1 MLPQKLFKI
10 LKGPDMKNFIEFPQI
25 MIDILGWTV
34 FHAIWQ
40 GAIIGL
46 VFYFL
51 LTAQCF
57 KSSKAR
63 FNAAWSTLFIQLLSS
78 VTTFFF
84 IRSTFQNNLD
94 SSVDQAV
101 SFQNH
106 INLSSTESISQQT
119 SLLEKL
125 LNLPNQYI
133 DWISW
138 IWLIGVCLMSLRLLG
153 GFSYLF
159 WLNKVSNSP
168 LPIEMNL
175 FLEQKRM
182 EAGIK
187 RIMGKLSSHIQSPI
201 VFGHFKPILLFPVAL
216 VSKLTPEQVEAV
228 IIHELAHVKRNDYI
242 LNIFQIVIEVIFYF
256 HPVTWWLTNIIKR
269 EREHI
274 CDDEAAGKELNQ
286 KLSYAKALLII
297 QENDAISSIGSLAF
311 AKKPSE
317 MYLRIKRILEP
328 SKNVNFMEKTTL
340 GILVLG
346 LAVGM
351 FWQQKPVFANKSEF
365 KTLLTVKTDSLPK
378 GTIQLNLNKNGE
390 TWDINLKDGKI
401 ISLKKDGNSIPESDF
416 LKYESEVKKIIS
428 EMPPPPPPGVP
439 APPPPP
445 GIPPPPPPMIWN
457 EGQPSKNTN
466 EDYMIIIKKDGTSQK
481 FIQHKEVTVKSE
493 GQNMQSEEKIIW
505 KDEKGNNV
513 NLDDIDPATIQSI
526 DVRKSP
532 KGQKSETTTV
542 TVITSE
548 TNTTRNLSPEEIK
561 TIDVRKSGSGE
572 EVIIVKGMPLNKL
585 KEGKALF
592 VADSINFSVDK
603 FSFQPGNVRSAI
615 TRQLMNDQVIADENN
630 FQMELTASY
639 LKIDRKKYVGP
650 FHAKYLKI
658 YESSTGLK
666 MDSKSKISISG
677 KD

>member
-1 MLPQKLFKI
+1 V
-10 LKGPDMKNFIEFPQI
+10 KNFIEFPQNL
-25 MIDILGWTV
+25 IDVLGWTV

-63 FNAAWSTLFIQLLSS
+63 FNAAWATLFMQLLSS
-78 VTTFFF
+78 VTTFFY
-84 IRSTFQNNLD
+84 IQSTFQNNLD
-94 SSVDQAV
+94 SSVNQAV
-101 SFQNH
+101 SIQNN
-106 INLSSTESISQQT
+106 IYLSGTESISQQT

-138 IWLIGVCLMSLRLLG
+138 IWLIGVSLMSLRLLG

-159 WLNKVSNSP
+159 WLNKVSHSP

-175 FLEQKRM
+175 FLEQKRK
-182 EAGIK
+182 EAGLK
-187 RIMGKLSSHIQSPI
+187 RIIGKLSSHIQSPM

-216 VSKLTPEQVEAV
+216 LSKLTPEQVEAV

-242 LNIFQIVIEVIFYF
+242 LNIFQIFIEIIFYF
-256 HPVTWWLTNIIKR
+256 HPVTWWLTSIIKR

-297 QENDAISSIGSLAF
+297 QENDAISSISSLAF

-351 FWQQKPVFANKSEF
+351 FWQQKPVYANKSEF
-365 KTLLTVKTDSLPK
+365 KTILTVKTDSLPK
-378 GTIQLNLNKNGE
+378 GTIQLNLNKNGK

-401 ISLKKDGNSIPESDF
+401 VSLKKDGNTIPESDF
-416 LKYESEVKKIIS
+416 PKYESEVKKIMS

-457 EGQPSKNTN
+457 EGQPSKNTT
-466 EDYMIIIKKDGTSQK
+466 EDYMIIVKKDGTSQK
-481 FIQHKEVTVKSE
+481 FIQHKEVIVKSE
-493 GQNMQSEEKIIW
+493 GQTIQTEEKMIW

-513 NLDDIDPATIQSI
+513 NPDDIDPATIQSI
-526 DVRKSP
+526 DVRKAP

-542 TVITSE
+542 TVITTEKNIS
-548 TNTTRNLSPEEIK
+548 NNLNKEDIK
-561 TIDVRKSGSGE
+561 TIDVRKSANGE
-572 EVIIVKGMPLNKL
+572 EVIIVNGMPGNSGLRPLNGL
-585 KEGKALF
+585 IEGKALF
-592 VADSINFSVDK
+592 VADSINFSLGN
-603 FSFQPGNVRSAI
+603 FTFQPGNVRSAI
-615 TRQLMNDQVIADENN
+615 TSQLINDQVIADENN

-639 LKIDRKKYVGP
+639 LKIDGKKYVGP

-658 YESSTGLK
+658 YESNTGLK

-677 KD
+677 KE

>member
-1 MLPQKLFKI
+1 
-10 LKGPDMKNFIEFPQI
+10 MKNFIEFPQNL
-25 MIDILGWTV
+25 IDVVGWTV

-46 VFYFL
+46 VFYIL
-51 LTAQCF
+51 LTTQSF
-57 KSSKAR
+57 KSAKAR
-63 FNAAWSTLFIQLLSS
+63 FNAAWITLFIQLLTSIC
-78 VTTFFF
+78 TFCY
-84 IRSTFQNNLD
+84 IWNTFANRLD
-94 SSVDQAV
+94 PVINQESGI
-101 SFQNH
+101 QNH
-106 INLSSTESISQQT
+106 FYLSGNETIPIQT
-119 SLLEKL
+119 SFLEKI

-138 IWLIGVCLMSLRLLG
+138 IWLIGVSLMSLRLLG

-159 WLNKVSNSP
+159 WLNKVSHSP

-175 FLEQKRM
+175 FLEQKRK
-182 EAGIK
+182 EAGLK
-187 RIMGKLSSHIQSPI
+187 RIIGKLSSHIQSPM

-216 VSKLTPEQVEAV
+216 LSKLTPEQVEAV

-242 LNIFQIVIEVIFYF
+242 LNIFQIFIEIIFYF
-256 HPVTWWLTNIIKR
+256 HPVTWWLTSIIKR

-297 QENDAISSIGSLAF
+297 QENDAISSISSLAF

-351 FWQQKPVFANKSEF
+351 FWQQKPVYANKSEF
-365 KTLLTVKTDSLPK
+365 KTILTVKTDSLPK

-401 ISLKKDGNSIPESDF
+401 VSLKKDGKTIPENDF
-416 LKYESEVKKIIS
+416 PKYESEVKKIMS

-445 GIPPPPPPMIWN
+445 GIPPPPPPMIWD
-457 EGQPSKNTN
+457 EGQPSKNTT
-466 EDYMIIIKKDGTSQK
+466 EDYMIIVKKDGTSQK
-481 FIQHKEVTVKSE
+481 FIQHKEVIVKSE
-493 GQNMQSEEKIIW
+493 GQTIQTEEKMIW

-513 NLDDIDPATIQSI
+513 NPDDIDPATIQTI
-526 DVRKSP
+526 DVRKAP

-542 TVITSE
+542 TVITTEKNIS
-548 TNTTRNLSPEEIK
+548 NNLNKEDIK
-561 TIDVRKSGSGE
+561 TIDVRKSANGE
-572 EVIIVKGMPLNKL
+572 EVIIVNGMPGNSGLRPLNGL
-585 KEGKALF
+585 IEGKALF
-592 VADSINFSVDK
+592 VADSINFSLGNYT
-603 FSFQPGNVRSAI
+603 FQPGNVRSAI
-615 TRQLMNDQVIADENN
+615 TSQLINDQVIADENN

-639 LKIDRKKYVGP
+639 LKIDGKKYVGP

-658 YESSTGLK
+658 YESNTGLK

-677 KD
+677 KE

>member
-1 MLPQKLFKI
+1 
-10 LKGPDMKNFIEFPQI
+10 MKNFIEFPQNL
-25 MIDILGWTV
+25 IDVLGWTV

-63 FNAAWSTLFIQLLSS
+63 FNAAWATLFMQLLSS
-78 VTTFFF
+78 VTTFFY
-84 IRSTFQNNLD
+84 IQSTFQNNLD
-94 SSVDQAV
+94 SSVNQAV
-101 SFQNH
+101 SIQNN
-106 INLSSTESISQQT
+106 IYLSGTESISQQT

-138 IWLIGVCLMSLRLLG
+138 IWLIGVSLMSLRLLG

-159 WLNKVSNSP
+159 WLNKVSHSP

-175 FLEQKRM
+175 FLEQKRK
-182 EAGIK
+182 EAGLK
-187 RIMGKLSSHIQSPI
+187 RIIGKLSSHIQSPM

-216 VSKLTPEQVEAV
+216 LSKLTPEQVEAV

-242 LNIFQIVIEVIFYF
+242 LNIFQIFIEIIFYF
-256 HPVTWWLTNIIKR
+256 HPVTWWLTSIIKR

-297 QENDAISSIGSLAF
+297 QENDAISSISSLAF

-351 FWQQKPVFANKSEF
+351 FWQQKPVYANKSEF
-365 KTLLTVKTDSLPK
+365 KTILTVKTDSLPK

-401 ISLKKDGNSIPESDF
+401 VSLKKDGKTIPENDF
-416 LKYESEVKKIIS
+416 PKYESEVKKIMS

-457 EGQPSKNTN
+457 EGQPSKNTT
-466 EDYMIIIKKDGTSQK
+466 EDYMIIVKKDGTSQK
-481 FIQHKEVTVKSE
+481 FIQHKEVIVKSE
-493 GQNMQSEEKIIW
+493 GQTIQTEEKMIW

-513 NLDDIDPATIQSI
+513 NPDDIDPATIQTI
-526 DVRKSP
+526 DVRKAP

-542 TVITSE
+542 TVITTEKNIS
-548 TNTTRNLSPEEIK
+548 NNLNKEDIK
-561 TIDVRKSGSGE
+561 TIDVRKSANGE
-572 EVIIVKGMPLNKL
+572 EVIIVNGMPGNSGLRPLNGL
-585 KEGKALF
+585 IEGKALF
-592 VADSINFSVDK
+592 VADSINFSLGNYT
-603 FSFQPGNVRSAI
+603 FQPGNVRSAI
-615 TRQLMNDQVIADENN
+615 TSQLINDQVIADENN

-639 LKIDRKKYVGP
+639 LKIDGKKYVGP

-658 YESSTGLK
+658 YESNTGLK

-677 KD
+677 KE

>member
-1 MLPQKLFKI
+1 V
-10 LKGPDMKNFIEFPQI
+10 KNFIEFPQNL
-25 MIDILGWTV
+25 IDVLGWTV

-63 FNAAWSTLFIQLLSS
+63 FNAAWATLFMQLLSS
-78 VTTFFF
+78 VTTFFY
-84 IRSTFQNNLD
+84 IQSTFQNNLD
-94 SSVDQAV
+94 SSVNQAV
-101 SFQNH
+101 SIQNN
-106 INLSSTESISQQT
+106 IYLSGTESISQQT

-138 IWLIGVCLMSLRLLG
+138 IWLIGVSLMSLRLLG

-159 WLNKVSNSP
+159 WLNKVSHSP

-175 FLEQKRM
+175 FLEQKRK
-182 EAGIK
+182 EAGLK
-187 RIMGKLSSHIQSPI
+187 RIIGKLSSHIQSPM

-216 VSKLTPEQVEAV
+216 LSKLTPEQVEAV

-242 LNIFQIVIEVIFYF
+242 LNIFQIFIELIFYF
-256 HPVTWWLTNIIKR
+256 HPVTWWLTSIIKR

-297 QENDAISSIGSLAF
+297 QENDAISSISSLAF

-351 FWQQKPVFANKSEF
+351 FWQQKPVYANKSEF
-365 KTLLTVKTDSLPK
+365 KTILTVKTDSLPK

-401 ISLKKDGNSIPESDF
+401 VSLKKDGKTIPENDF
-416 LKYESEVKKIIS
+416 PKYESEVKKIMS

-457 EGQPSKNTN
+457 EGQPSKNTT
-466 EDYMIIIKKDGTSQK
+466 EDYMIIVKKDGTSQK
-481 FIQHKEVTVKSE
+481 FIQHKEVIVKSE
-493 GQNMQSEEKIIW
+493 GQTIQTEEKMIW

-513 NLDDIDPATIQSI
+513 NPDDIDPATIQSI
-526 DVRKSP
+526 DVRKAP

-542 TVITSE
+542 TVITTEKNIS
-548 TNTTRNLSPEEIK
+548 NNLNKEDIK
-561 TIDVRKSGSGE
+561 TIDVRKSANGE
-572 EVIIVKGMPLNKL
+572 EVIIVNGMPGNSGLRPLNGL
-585 KEGKALF
+585 IEGKALF
-592 VADSINFSVDK
+592 VADSINFSLGN
-603 FSFQPGNVRSAI
+603 FTFQPGNVRSAI
-615 TRQLMNDQVIADENN
+615 TSQLINDQVIADENN

-639 LKIDRKKYVGP
+639 LKIDGKKYVGP

-658 YESSTGLK
+658 YESNTGLK

-677 KD
+677 KE

>member
-1 MLPQKLFKI
+1 V
-10 LKGPDMKNFIEFPQI
+10 KNFIEFPQNL
-25 MIDILGWTV
+25 IDVLGWTV

-63 FNAAWSTLFIQLLSS
+63 FNAAWATLFMQLLSS
-78 VTTFFF
+78 VTTFFY
-84 IRSTFQNNLD
+84 IQSTFQNNLD
-94 SSVDQAV
+94 SSVNQAV
-101 SFQNH
+101 SIQNN
-106 INLSSTESISQQT
+106 IYLSGTESISQQT

-138 IWLIGVCLMSLRLLG
+138 IWLIGVSLMSLRLLG

-159 WLNKVSNSP
+159 WLNKVSHSP

-175 FLEQKRM
+175 FLEQKRK
-182 EAGIK
+182 EAGLK
-187 RIMGKLSSHIQSPI
+187 RIIGKLSSHIQSPM

-216 VSKLTPEQVEAV
+216 LSKLTPEQVEAV

-242 LNIFQIVIEVIFYF
+242 LNIFQIFIEIIFYF
-256 HPVTWWLTNIIKR
+256 HPVTWWLTSIIKR

-297 QENDAISSIGSLAF
+297 QENDAISSISSLAF

-351 FWQQKPVFANKSEF
+351 FWQQKPVYANKSEF
-365 KTLLTVKTDSLPK
+365 KTILTVKTDSLPK

-401 ISLKKDGNSIPESDF
+401 VSLKKDGKTIPENDF
-416 LKYESEVKKIIS
+416 PKYESEVKKIMS

-457 EGQPSKNTN
+457 EGQPSKNTT
-466 EDYMIIIKKDGTSQK
+466 EDYMIIVKKDGTSQK
-481 FIQHKEVTVKSE
+481 FIQHKEVIVKSE
-493 GQNMQSEEKIIW
+493 GQTIQTEEKMIW

-513 NLDDIDPATIQSI
+513 NPDDIDPATIQTI
-526 DVRKSP
+526 DVRKAP

-542 TVITSE
+542 TVITTEKNIS
-548 TNTTRNLSPEEIK
+548 NNLNKEDIK
-561 TIDVRKSGSGE
+561 TIDVRKSANGE
-572 EVIIVKGMPLNKL
+572 EVIIVNGMPGNSGLRPLNGL
-585 KEGKALF
+585 IEGKALF
-592 VADSINFSVDK
+592 VADSINFSLGN
-603 FSFQPGNVRSAI
+603 FTFQPGNVRSAI
-615 TRQLMNDQVIADENN
+615 TSQLINDQVIADENN

-639 LKIDRKKYVGP
+639 LKIDGKKYVGP

-658 YESSTGLK
+658 YESNTGLK

-677 KD
+677 KE

>member
-1 MLPQKLFKI
+1 V
-10 LKGPDMKNFIEFPQI
+10 KNFIEFPQNL
-25 MIDILGWTV
+25 IDVLGWTV

-63 FNAAWSTLFIQLLSS
+63 FNAAWATLFMQLLSS
-78 VTTFFF
+78 VTTFFY
-84 IRSTFQNNLD
+84 IQSTFQNNLD
-94 SSVDQAV
+94 SSVNQAV
-101 SFQNH
+101 SIQNN
-106 INLSSTESISQQT
+106 IYLSGTESISQQT

-138 IWLIGVCLMSLRLLG
+138 IWLIGVSLMSLRLLG

-159 WLNKVSNSP
+159 WLNKVSHSP

-175 FLEQKRM
+175 FLEQKRK
-182 EAGIK
+182 EAGLK
-187 RIMGKLSSHIQSPI
+187 RIIGKLSSHIQSPM

-216 VSKLTPEQVEAV
+216 LSKLTPEQVEAV

-242 LNIFQIVIEVIFYF
+242 LNIFQIFIELIFYF
-256 HPVTWWLTNIIKR
+256 HPVTWWLTSIIKR

-297 QENDAISSIGSLAF
+297 QENDAISSISSLAF

-351 FWQQKPVFANKSEF
+351 FWQQKPVYANKSEF
-365 KTLLTVKTDSLPK
+365 KTILTVKTDSLPK

-401 ISLKKDGNSIPESDF
+401 VSLKKDGKTIPENDF
-416 LKYESEVKKIIS
+416 PKYESEVKKIMS

-457 EGQPSKNTN
+457 EGQPSKNTT
-466 EDYMIIIKKDGTSQK
+466 EDYMIIVKKDGTSQK
-481 FIQHKEVTVKSE
+481 FIQHKEVIVKSE
-493 GQNMQSEEKIIW
+493 GQTIQTEEKMIW

-513 NLDDIDPATIQSI
+513 NPDDIDPATIQTI
-526 DVRKSP
+526 DVRKAP

-542 TVITSE
+542 TVITTEKNIS
-548 TNTTRNLSPEEIK
+548 NNLNKEDIK
-561 TIDVRKSGSGE
+561 TIDVRKSANGE
-572 EVIIVKGMPLNKL
+572 EVIIVNGMPGNSGLRPLNGL
-585 KEGKALF
+585 IEGKALF
-592 VADSINFSVDK
+592 VADSINFSLGNYT
-603 FSFQPGNVRSAI
+603 FQPGNVRSAI
-615 TRQLMNDQVIADENN
+615 TSQLINDQVIADVNN

-639 LKIDRKKYVGP
+639 LKIDGKKYVGP

-658 YESSTGLK
+658 YESNTGLK

-677 KD
+677 KE

>member
-1 MLPQKLFKI
+1 V
-10 LKGPDMKNFIEFPQI
+10 KNFIEFPQNL
-25 MIDILGWTV
+25 IDVLGWTV

-63 FNAAWSTLFIQLLSS
+63 FNAAWATLFMQLLSS
-78 VTTFFF
+78 VTTFFY
-84 IRSTFQNNLD
+84 IQSTFQNNLD
-94 SSVDQAV
+94 SSVNQAV
-101 SFQNH
+101 SIQNN
-106 INLSSTESISQQT
+106 IYLSGTESISQQT

-138 IWLIGVCLMSLRLLG
+138 IWLIGVSLMSLRLLG

-159 WLNKVSNSP
+159 WLNKVSHSP

-175 FLEQKRM
+175 FLEQKRK
-182 EAGIK
+182 EAGLK
-187 RIMGKLSSHIQSPI
+187 RIIGKLSSHIQSPM

-216 VSKLTPEQVEAV
+216 LSKLTPEQVEAV

-242 LNIFQIVIEVIFYF
+242 LNIFQIFIEIIFYF
-256 HPVTWWLTNIIKR
+256 HPVTWWLTSIIKR

-297 QENDAISSIGSLAF
+297 QENDAISSISSLAF

-351 FWQQKPVFANKSEF
+351 FWQQKPVYANKSEF
-365 KTLLTVKTDSLPK
+365 KTILTVKTDSLPK

-401 ISLKKDGNSIPESDF
+401 VSLKKDGKTIPENDF
-416 LKYESEVKKIIS
+416 PKYESEVKKIMS

-457 EGQPSKNTN
+457 EGQPSKNTT
-466 EDYMIIIKKDGTSQK
+466 EDYMIIVKKDGTSQK
-481 FIQHKEVTVKSE
+481 FIQHKEVIVKSE
-493 GQNMQSEEKIIW
+493 GQTIQTEEKMIW

-513 NLDDIDPATIQSI
+513 NPDDIDPATIQSI
-526 DVRKSP
+526 DVRKAP

-542 TVITSE
+542 TVITTEKNIS
-548 TNTTRNLSPEEIK
+548 NNLNKEDIK
-561 TIDVRKSGSGE
+561 TIDVRKSANGE
-572 EVIIVKGMPLNKL
+572 EVIIVNGMPGNSGLRPLNGL
-585 KEGKALF
+585 IEGKALF
-592 VADSINFSVDK
+592 VADSINFSLGN
-603 FSFQPGNVRSAI
+603 FTFQPGNVRSAI
-615 TRQLMNDQVIADENN
+615 TSQLINDQVIADENN

-639 LKIDRKKYVGP
+639 LKIDGKKYVGP

-658 YESSTGLK
+658 YESNTGLK

-677 KD
+677 KE

>member
-1 MLPQKLFKI
+1 
-10 LKGPDMKNFIEFPQI
+10 MKNFIEFPQNL
-25 MIDILGWTV
+25 IDVLGWTV

-63 FNAAWSTLFIQLLSS
+63 FNAAWATLFMQLLSS
-78 VTTFFF
+78 VTTFFY
-84 IRSTFQNNLD
+84 IQSTFQNNLD
-94 SSVDQAV
+94 SSVNQAV
-101 SFQNH
+101 SIQNN
-106 INLSSTESISQQT
+106 IYLSGTESISQQT

-138 IWLIGVCLMSLRLLG
+138 VWLIGVSLMSLRLLG

-175 FLEQKRM
+175 FLEQKRK
-182 EAGIK
+182 EAGLK

-216 VSKLTPEQVEAV
+216 LSKLTPEQVEAV

-242 LNIFQIVIEVIFYF
+242 LNIFQIFIEVIFYF
-256 HPVTWWLTNIIKR
+256 HPVTWWLTSIIKR

-297 QENDAISSIGSLAF
+297 QENNTISGIGSLAF

-346 LAVGM
+346 LALGM
-351 FWQQKPVFANKSEF
+351 FWQQKPIFANNSTF
-365 KTLLTVKTDSLPK
+365 KTIRTEVTDTLPK
-378 GTIQLNLNKNGE
+378 GTVQLNINKNGK

-401 ISLKKDGNSIPESDF
+401 VSLKKDGNTIPESDF
-416 LKYESEVKKIIS
+416 PKYESEVKKIMS
-428 EMPPPPPPGVP
+428 EMPPPPPPGLPAPPPPPGVP

-445 GIPPPPPPMIWN
+445 TIIRGERTEQTSGNNP
-457 EGQPSKNTN
+457 
-466 EDYMIIIKKDGTSQK
+466 EDVIIIVTKDGSVHK

-493 GQNMQSEEKIIW
+493 GQNIQTNEKIIW

-513 NLDDIDPATIQSI
+513 NLDDIDPATIKTINVIGPPSR
-526 DVRKSP
+526 VNA
-532 KGQKSETTTV
+532 ETVV
-542 TVITSE
+542 TVISSE
-548 TNTTRNLSPEEIK
+548 KNGTNNINKEDIK
-561 TIDVRKSGSGE
+561 TIDIRKSVNAE
-572 EVIIVKGMPLNKL
+572 EVIIVNGRPFAGLKPLNGVRN
-585 KEGKALF
+585 ESKALF
-592 VADSINFSVDK
+592 FADSINFSLGNIT
-603 FSFQPGNVRSAI
+603 FQPGNVRSAI
-615 TRQLMNDQVIADENN
+615 TNQLMSDQIITDAKN
-630 FQMELTASY
+630 FQMELTSSY
-639 LKIDRKKYVGP
+639 LKIDGKKFVGP

-658 YESSTGLK
+658 YESNTGLK

-677 KD
+677 KE

>member
-1 MLPQKLFKI
+1 V
-10 LKGPDMKNFIEFPQI
+10 KNFIEFPQNL
-25 MIDILGWTV
+25 IDVLGWTV

-63 FNAAWSTLFIQLLSS
+63 FNAAWATLFMQLLSS
-78 VTTFFF
+78 VTTFFY
-84 IRSTFQNNLD
+84 IQSTFQNNLD
-94 SSVDQAV
+94 SSVNQAV
-101 SFQNH
+101 SIQNN
-106 INLSSTESISQQT
+106 IYLSGTESISQQT

-138 IWLIGVCLMSLRLLG
+138 IWLIGVSLMSLRLLG
-153 GFSYLF
+153 GFFYLF
-159 WLNKVSNSP
+159 WLNKVSHSP

-175 FLEQKRM
+175 FLEQKRK
-182 EAGIK
+182 EAGLK
-187 RIMGKLSSHIQSPI
+187 RIIGKLSSHIQSPM

-216 VSKLTPEQVEAV
+216 LSKLTPEQVEAV

-242 LNIFQIVIEVIFYF
+242 LNIFQIFIEIIFYF
-256 HPVTWWLTNIIKR
+256 HPVTWWLTSIIKR

-297 QENDAISSIGSLAF
+297 QENDAISSISSLAF

-351 FWQQKPVFANKSEF
+351 FWQQKPVYANKSEF
-365 KTLLTVKTDSLPK
+365 KTILTVKTDSLPK

-401 ISLKKDGNSIPESDF
+401 VSLKKDGKTIPENDF
-416 LKYESEVKKIIS
+416 PKYESEVKKIMS

-457 EGQPSKNTN
+457 EGQPSKNTT
-466 EDYMIIIKKDGTSQK
+466 EDYMIIVKKDGTSQK
-481 FIQHKEVTVKSE
+481 FIQHKEVIVKSE
-493 GQNMQSEEKIIW
+493 GQTIQTEEKMIW

-513 NLDDIDPATIQSI
+513 NPDDIDPATIQSI
-526 DVRKSP
+526 DVRKAP

-542 TVITSE
+542 TVITTEKNIS
-548 TNTTRNLSPEEIK
+548 NNLNKEDIK
-561 TIDVRKSGSGE
+561 TIDVRKSANGE
-572 EVIIVKGMPLNKL
+572 EVIIVNGMPGNSGLRPLNGL
-585 KEGKALF
+585 IEGKALF
-592 VADSINFSVDK
+592 VADSINFSLGN
-603 FSFQPGNVRSAI
+603 FTFQPGNVRSAI
-615 TRQLMNDQVIADENN
+615 TSQLINDQVIADENN

-639 LKIDRKKYVGP
+639 LKIDGKKYVGP

-658 YESSTGLK
+658 YESNTGLK

>member
-1 MLPQKLFKI
+1 
-10 LKGPDMKNFIEFPQI
+10 MKNFIEFPQNL
-25 MIDILGWTV
+25 IDVLGWTV

-63 FNAAWSTLFIQLLSS
+63 FNAAWATLFMQLLSS
-78 VTTFFF
+78 VTTFFY
-84 IRSTFQNNLD
+84 IQSTFQNNLD
-94 SSVDQAV
+94 SSVNQAV
-101 SFQNH
+101 SIQNN
-106 INLSSTESISQQT
+106 IYLSGTESISQQT

-138 IWLIGVCLMSLRLLG
+138 IWLIGVSLMSLRLLG

-159 WLNKVSNSP
+159 WLNKVSHSP

-175 FLEQKRM
+175 FLEQKRK
-182 EAGIK
+182 EAGLK
-187 RIMGKLSSHIQSPI
+187 RIIGKLSSHIQSPM

-216 VSKLTPEQVEAV
+216 LSKLTPEQVEAV

-242 LNIFQIVIEVIFYF
+242 LNIFQIFIEIIFYF
-256 HPVTWWLTNIIKR
+256 HPVTWWLTSIIKR

-297 QENDAISSIGSLAF
+297 LENDAISSISSLAF

-351 FWQQKPVFANKSEF
+351 FWQQKPVYANKSEF
-365 KTLLTVKTDSLPK
+365 KTILTVKTDSLPK

-401 ISLKKDGNSIPESDF
+401 VSLKKDGKTIPENDF
-416 LKYESEVKKIIS
+416 PKYESEVKKIMS

-457 EGQPSKNTN
+457 EGQPSKNTT
-466 EDYMIIIKKDGTSQK
+466 EDYMIIVKKDGTSQK
-481 FIQHKEVTVKSE
+481 FIQHKEVIVKSE
-493 GQNMQSEEKIIW
+493 GQTIQTEEKMIW

-513 NLDDIDPATIQSI
+513 NPDDIDPATIQSI
-526 DVRKSP
+526 DVRKAP

-542 TVITSE
+542 TVITTEKNIS
-548 TNTTRNLSPEEIK
+548 NNLNKEDIK
-561 TIDVRKSGSGE
+561 TIDVRKSANGE
-572 EVIIVKGMPLNKL
+572 EVIIVNGMPGNSGLRPLNGL
-585 KEGKALF
+585 IEGKALF
-592 VADSINFSVDK
+592 VADSINFSLGNYT
-603 FSFQPGNVRSAI
+603 FQPGNVRSAI
-615 TRQLMNDQVIADENN
+615 TSQLINDQVIADENN

-639 LKIDRKKYVGP
+639 LKIDGKKYVGP

-658 YESSTGLK
+658 YESNTGLK

-677 KD
+677 KE

>member
-1 MLPQKLFKI
+1 
-10 LKGPDMKNFIEFPQI
+10 MKNFIEFPQNL
-25 MIDILGWTV
+25 IDVLGWTV

-63 FNAAWSTLFIQLLSS
+63 FNAAWATLFMQLLSS
-78 VTTFFF
+78 VTTFFY
-84 IRSTFQNNLD
+84 IQSTFQNNLD
-94 SSVDQAV
+94 SSVNQAV
-101 SFQNH
+101 SIQNN
-106 INLSSTESISQQT
+106 IYLSGTESISQQI

-138 IWLIGVCLMSLRLLG
+138 IWLIGVSLMSLRLLG

-159 WLNKVSNSP
+159 WLNKVSHSP

-175 FLEQKRM
+175 FLEQKRK
-182 EAGIK
+182 EAGLK
-187 RIMGKLSSHIQSPI
+187 RIIGKLSSHIQSPM

-216 VSKLTPEQVEAV
+216 LSKLTPEQVEAV

-242 LNIFQIVIEVIFYF
+242 LNIFQIFIEIIFYF
-256 HPVTWWLTNIIKR
+256 HPVTWWLTSIIKR

-297 QENDAISSIGSLAF
+297 QENDAISSISSLAF

-351 FWQQKPVFANKSEF
+351 FWQQKPVYANKSEF
-365 KTLLTVKTDSLPK
+365 KTILTVKTDSLPK

-401 ISLKKDGNSIPESDF
+401 VSLKKDGKTIPENDF
-416 LKYESEVKKIIS
+416 PKYESEVKKIMS

-457 EGQPSKNTN
+457 EGQPSKNTT
-466 EDYMIIIKKDGTSQK
+466 EDYMIIVKKDGTSQK
-481 FIQHKEVTVKSE
+481 FIQHKEVIVKSE
-493 GQNMQSEEKIIW
+493 GQTIQTEEKMIW

-513 NLDDIDPATIQSI
+513 NPDDIDPATIQSI
-526 DVRKSP
+526 DVRKAP

-542 TVITSE
+542 TVITTEKNIS
-548 TNTTRNLSPEEIK
+548 NNLNKEDIK
-561 TIDVRKSGSGE
+561 TIDVRKSANGE
-572 EVIIVKGMPLNKL
+572 EVIIVNGMPGNSGLRPLNGL
-585 KEGKALF
+585 IEGKALF
-592 VADSINFSVDK
+592 VADSINFSLGN
-603 FSFQPGNVRSAI
+603 FTFQPGNVRSAI
-615 TRQLMNDQVIADENN
+615 TSQLINDQVIADENN

-639 LKIDRKKYVGP
+639 LKIDGKKYVGP

-658 YESSTGLK
+658 YESNTGLK

-677 KD
+677 KE

>member
-1 MLPQKLFKI
+1 
-10 LKGPDMKNFIEFPQI
+10 MKNFIEFPQNL
-25 MIDILGWTV
+25 IDVLGWTV

-63 FNAAWSTLFIQLLSS
+63 FNAAWATLFMQLLSS
-78 VTTFFF
+78 VTTFFY
-84 IRSTFQNNLD
+84 IQSTFQNNLD
-94 SSVDQAV
+94 SSVNQAV
-101 SFQNH
+101 SIQNN
-106 INLSSTESISQQT
+106 IYLSGTESISQQT

-138 IWLIGVCLMSLRLLG
+138 IWLIGVSLMSLRLLG

-159 WLNKVSNSP
+159 WLNKVSHSP

-175 FLEQKRM
+175 FLEQKRK
-182 EAGIK
+182 EAGLK
-187 RIMGKLSSHIQSPI
+187 RIIGKLSSHIQSPM

-216 VSKLTPEQVEAV
+216 LSKLTPEQVEAV

-242 LNIFQIVIEVIFYF
+242 LNIFQIFIELIFYF
-256 HPVTWWLTNIIKR
+256 HPVTWWLTSIIKR

-351 FWQQKPVFANKSEF
+351 FWQQKPVYANKSEF
-365 KTLLTVKTDSLPK
+365 KTILTVKTDSLPK

-401 ISLKKDGNSIPESDF
+401 VSLKKDGKTIPENDF
-416 LKYESEVKKIIS
+416 PKYESEVKKIMS

-457 EGQPSKNTN
+457 EGQPSKNTT
-466 EDYMIIIKKDGTSQK
+466 EDYMIIVKKDGTSQK
-481 FIQHKEVTVKSE
+481 FIQHKEVIVKSE
-493 GQNMQSEEKIIW
+493 GQTIQTEEKMIW

-513 NLDDIDPATIQSI
+513 NPDDIDPATIQSI
-526 DVRKSP
+526 DVRKAP

-542 TVITSE
+542 TVITTEKNIS
-548 TNTTRNLSPEEIK
+548 NNLNKEDIK
-561 TIDVRKSGSGE
+561 TIDVRKSANGE
-572 EVIIVKGMPLNKL
+572 EVIIVNGMPGNSGLRPLNGL
-585 KEGKALF
+585 IEGKALF
-592 VADSINFSVDK
+592 VADSINFSLGN
-603 FSFQPGNVRSAI
+603 FTFQPGNVRSAI
-615 TRQLMNDQVIADENN
+615 TSQLINDQVIADENN

-639 LKIDRKKYVGP
+639 LKIDGKKYVGP

-658 YESSTGLK
+658 YESNTGLK

-677 KD
+677 KE

>member
-1 MLPQKLFKI
+1 
-10 LKGPDMKNFIEFPQI
+10 MKNFIEFPQNL
-25 MIDILGWTV
+25 IDVLGWTV
-34 FHAIWQ
+34 FHSIWQ

-46 VFYFL
+46 VFYLL
-51 LTAQCF
+51 LTTQNF
-57 KSSKAR
+57 ESSRTR
-63 FNAAWSTLFIQLLSS
+63 FNAAWTTLFLQLLTSIG
-78 VTTFFF
+78 TFYY
-84 IRSTFQNNLD
+84 IWNTYANRLESLIYQE
-94 SSVDQAV
+94 SGS
-101 SFQNH
+101 QNH
-106 INLSSTESISQQT
+106 FYLSGNNINSIQT
-119 SLLEKL
+119 SLLENL

-133 DWISW
+133 DWVSW
-138 IWLIGVCLMSLRLLG
+138 VWLFGVSLMTLKMMG

-159 WLNKVSNSP
+159 WLNKVSTDP
-168 LPIEMNL
+168 LPMEIKL
-175 FLEQKRM
+175 FLELKRK
-182 EAGIK
+182 EAGVK
-187 RIMGKLSSHIQSPI
+187 RIIGKLSTQIQSPI
-201 VFGHFKPILLFPVAL
+201 VFGHFKPILLFPFAL
-216 VSKLTPEQVEAV
+216 LSKLTPEQIEAV
-228 IIHELAHVKRNDYI
+228 ILHELAHIKRNDYI
-242 LNIFQIVIEVIFYF
+242 LNIFQIFIEVVFYF
-256 HPVTWWLTNIIKR
+256 HPVTWWLTSIVKR

-274 CDDEAAGKELNQ
+274 CDEEAAGKELKQ

-297 QENDAISSIGSLAF
+297 QENDSISSIGSLAF

-346 LAVGM
+346 LAVGV
-351 FWQQKPVFANKSEF
+351 FWQQKPVFANKSDF
-365 KTLLTVKTDSLPK
+365 KNVLNVKMDSLPK
-378 GTIQLNLNKNGE
+378 GTIQINLNKNGA

-401 ISLKKDGNSIPESDF
+401 VSLKKDGNTIPEGDF
-416 LKYESEVKKIIS
+416 PKYEAEVKKIMN

-466 EDYMIIIKKDGTSQK
+466 EDYMIITKKDGTSQK
-481 FIQHKEVTVKSE
+481 FIQHKEVIVKSE
-493 GQNMQSEEKIIW
+493 GQTIQTEEKIIW

-513 NLDDIDPATIQSI
+513 NPDDIDPSTIQTI

-548 TNTTRNLSPEEIK
+548 KNTTRNLGPEEIK

-603 FSFQPGNVRSAI
+603 YSFQPGNVRSAI
-615 TRQLMNDQVIADENN
+615 TSQLMSDQIIADENN

-639 LKIDRKKYVGP
+639 LKIDGKKYVGP

-677 KD
+677 KE

>member
-1 MLPQKLFKI
+1 
-10 LKGPDMKNFIEFPQI
+10 MKNFIEFPQNL
-25 MIDILGWTV
+25 IDVLGWTV

-63 FNAAWSTLFIQLLSS
+63 FNAAWATLFMQLLSS
-78 VTTFFF
+78 VTTFFY
-84 IRSTFQNNLD
+84 IQSTFQNNLD
-94 SSVDQAV
+94 SSVNQAV
-101 SFQNH
+101 SIQNN
-106 INLSSTESISQQT
+106 IYLSGTESISQQT

-138 IWLIGVCLMSLRLLG
+138 VWLIGVSLMSLRLLG

-175 FLEQKRM
+175 FLEQKRK
-182 EAGIK
+182 EAGLK

-216 VSKLTPEQVEAV
+216 LSKLTPEQVEAV

-242 LNIFQIVIEVIFYF
+242 LNIFQIFIEVIFYF
-256 HPVTWWLTNIIKR
+256 HPVTWWLTSIIKR

-346 LAVGM
+346 LALGM
-351 FWQQKPVFANKSEF
+351 FWQQKPIFANNSTF
-365 KTLLTVKTDSLPK
+365 KTIRTEVTDTLPK
-378 GTIQLNLNKNGE
+378 GTIQLNINKNGK

-401 ISLKKDGNSIPESDF
+401 VSLKKDGNTIPESDF
-416 LKYESEVKKIIS
+416 PKYESEVKKIMS
-428 EMPPPPPPGVP
+428 EMPPPPPPGLPAPPPPPGVP

-445 GIPPPPPPMIWN
+445 TIIRGERTEQTSGNNP
-457 EGQPSKNTN
+457 
-466 EDYMIIIKKDGTSQK
+466 EDAIIIVTKDGSVHK

-493 GQNMQSEEKIIW
+493 GQNIQTNEKIIW

-513 NLDDIDPATIQSI
+513 NLDDIDPATIKTINVIGPPSR
-526 DVRKSP
+526 VNA
-532 KGQKSETTTV
+532 ETVV
-542 TVITSE
+542 TVISSE
-548 TNTTRNLSPEEIK
+548 KNGTNNINKEDIK
-561 TIDVRKSGSGE
+561 TIDIRKSVNAE
-572 EVIIVKGMPLNKL
+572 EVIIVNGRPFAGLKPLNGVRN
-585 KEGKALF
+585 ESKALF
-592 VADSINFSVDK
+592 FADSINFSLGNIT
-603 FSFQPGNVRSAI
+603 FQPGNVRSAI
-615 TRQLMNDQVIADENN
+615 TNQFMSDQIITDAKN
-630 FQMELTASY
+630 FQMELTSSY
-639 LKIDRKKYVGP
+639 LKIDGKKFVGP

-658 YESSTGLK
+658 YESNTGLK

-677 KD
+677 KE

>member
-1 MLPQKLFKI
+1 
-10 LKGPDMKNFIEFPQI
+10 MKNFIEFPQNL
-25 MIDILGWTV
+25 IDVLGWTV

-63 FNAAWSTLFIQLLSS
+63 FNAAWATLFMQLLSS
-78 VTTFFF
+78 VTTFFY
-84 IRSTFQNNLD
+84 IQSTFQNNLD
-94 SSVDQAV
+94 SSVNQAV
-101 SFQNH
+101 SIQNN
-106 INLSSTESISQQT
+106 IYLSGTESISQQT

-138 IWLIGVCLMSLRLLG
+138 VWLIGVSLMSLRLLG

-175 FLEQKRM
+175 FLEQKRK
-182 EAGIK
+182 EAGLK

-216 VSKLTPEQVEAV
+216 LSKLTPEQVEAV

-242 LNIFQIVIEVIFYF
+242 LNIFQIFIEVIFYF
-256 HPVTWWLTNIIKR
+256 HPVTWWLTSIIKR

-346 LAVGM
+346 LALGM
-351 FWQQKPVFANKSEF
+351 FWQQKPIFANNSTF
-365 KTLLTVKTDSLPK
+365 KTIRTEVTDTLPK
-378 GTIQLNLNKNGE
+378 GTIQLNINKNGK

-401 ISLKKDGNSIPESDF
+401 VSLKKDGNTIPESDF
-416 LKYESEVKKIIS
+416 PKYESEVKKIMS
-428 EMPPPPPPGVP
+428 EMPPPPPPGLPAPPPPPGVP

-445 GIPPPPPPMIWN
+445 TIIRGERTEQTSGNNP
-457 EGQPSKNTN
+457 
-466 EDYMIIIKKDGTSQK
+466 EDVIIIVTKDGSVHK

-493 GQNMQSEEKIIW
+493 GQNIQTNEKIIW

-513 NLDDIDPATIQSI
+513 NLDDIDPATIKTINVIGPPSR
-526 DVRKSP
+526 VNA
-532 KGQKSETTTV
+532 ETVV
-542 TVITSE
+542 TVISSE
-548 TNTTRNLSPEEIK
+548 KNGTNNINKEDIK
-561 TIDVRKSGSGE
+561 TIDIRKPVNAE
-572 EVIIVKGMPLNKL
+572 EVIIVNGRPFAGLKPLNGVRN
-585 KEGKALF
+585 ESKALF
-592 VADSINFSVDK
+592 FADSINFSLGNIT
-603 FSFQPGNVRSAI
+603 FQPGNVRSAI
-615 TRQLMNDQVIADENN
+615 TNQLMSDQIITDAKN
-630 FQMELTASY
+630 FQMELTSSY
-639 LKIDRKKYVGP
+639 LKIDGKKFVGP

-658 YESSTGLK
+658 YESNTGLK

-677 KD
+677 KE

>member
-1 MLPQKLFKI
+1 V
-10 LKGPDMKNFIEFPQI
+10 KNFIEFSQNL
-25 MIDILGWTV
+25 IDVLGWTV

-46 VFYFL
+46 VFYIL
-51 LTAQCF
+51 LTTQSF
-57 KSSKAR
+57 KSAKSR
-63 FNAAWSTLFIQLLSS
+63 FNAAWTTLFIQLLTSIC
-78 VTTFFF
+78 TFCYIWNEFANRLEPA
-84 IRSTFQNNLD
+84 INQESGI
-94 SSVDQAV
+94 
-101 SFQNH
+101 QNH
-106 INLSSTESISQQT
+106 FYLSDNETAAVKT

-125 LNLPNQYI
+125 LNLPSQYI
-133 DWISW
+133 DWVSW
-138 IWLIGVCLMSLRLLG
+138 IWLIGVSFMTLRMMG
-153 GFSYLF
+153 GFSYLI
-159 WLNKVSNSP
+159 WLNKVSTDP
-168 LPIEMNL
+168 LPPEMNL
-175 FLEQKRM
+175 FLELKRK
-182 EAGIK
+182 EAGVKKI
-187 RIMGKLSSHIQSPI
+187 IGKLSTQIQSPI
-201 VFGHFKPILLFPVAL
+201 VFGHFKPILLFPFAL
-216 VSKLTPEQVEAV
+216 LSKLTPEQIEAV
-228 IIHELAHVKRNDYI
+228 ILHELAHIKRNDYI
-242 LNIFQIVIEVIFYF
+242 LNIFQIFIEVVFYF
-256 HPVTWWLTNIIKR
+256 HPVTWWLTSIIKR

-351 FWQQKPVFANKSEF
+351 FWQQKPVYANKSEF
-365 KTLLTVKTDSLPK
+365 KTILTVKTDSLPK

-401 ISLKKDGNSIPESDF
+401 VSLKKDGKTIPENDF
-416 LKYESEVKKIIS
+416 PKYESEVKKIMS

-457 EGQPSKNTN
+457 EGQPSKNTT
-466 EDYMIIIKKDGTSQK
+466 EDYMIIVKKDGTSQK
-481 FIQHKEVTVKSE
+481 FIQHKEVIVKSE
-493 GQNMQSEEKIIW
+493 GQTIQTEEKMIW

-513 NLDDIDPATIQSI
+513 NPDDIDPATIQTI
-526 DVRKSP
+526 DVRKAP

-542 TVITSE
+542 TVITTEKNIS
-548 TNTTRNLSPEEIK
+548 NNLNKEDIK
-561 TIDVRKSGSGE
+561 TIDVRKSANGE
-572 EVIIVKGMPLNKL
+572 EVIIVNGMPGNSGLRPLNGL
-585 KEGKALF
+585 IEGKALF
-592 VADSINFSVDK
+592 VADSINFSLGNYT
-603 FSFQPGNVRSAI
+603 FQPGNVRSAI
-615 TRQLMNDQVIADENN
+615 TSQLINDQVIADVNN

-639 LKIDRKKYVGP
+639 LKIDGKKYVGP

-658 YESSTGLK
+658 YESNTGLK

-677 KD
+677 KE

>member
-1 MLPQKLFKI
+1 
-10 LKGPDMKNFIEFPQI
+10 MKNFIEFPQNL
-25 MIDILGWTV
+25 IDVLGWTV
-34 FHAIWQ
+34 FHSIWQ

-46 VFYFL
+46 VFYLL
-51 LTAQCF
+51 LTTQNF
-57 KSSKAR
+57 KSSRTR
-63 FNAAWSTLFIQLLSS
+63 FNAAWTTLFLQLLTSIC
-78 VTTFFF
+78 TFYY
-84 IRSTFQNNLD
+84 IWNTYANRLESLIYQE
-94 SSVDQAV
+94 SGS
-101 SFQNH
+101 QNH
-106 INLSSTESISQQT
+106 FYLSGNNINSIQT
-119 SLLEKL
+119 SLLENL

-133 DWISW
+133 DWVSW
-138 IWLIGVCLMSLRLLG
+138 VWLFGVSLMTLKMMG

-159 WLNKVSNSP
+159 WLNKVSTDP
-168 LPIEMNL
+168 LPMEIKL
-175 FLEQKRM
+175 FLELKRK
-182 EAGIK
+182 EAGVK
-187 RIMGKLSSHIQSPI
+187 RIIGKLSTQIQSPI
-201 VFGHFKPILLFPVAL
+201 VFGHFKPILLFPFAL
-216 VSKLTPEQVEAV
+216 LSKLTPEQIEAV
-228 IIHELAHVKRNDYI
+228 ILHELAHIKRNDYI
-242 LNIFQIVIEVIFYF
+242 LNIFQIFIEVVFYF
-256 HPVTWWLTNIIKR
+256 HPVTWWLTSIVKR

-274 CDDEAAGKELNQ
+274 CDEEAAGKELKQ

-297 QENDAISSIGSLAF
+297 QENDSISSIGSLAF

-346 LAVGM
+346 LAVGV
-351 FWQQKPVFANKSEF
+351 FWQQKPVFANKSDF
-365 KTLLTVKTDSLPK
+365 KNVLNVKMDSLPK
-378 GTIQLNLNKNGE
+378 GTIQINLNKNGA

-401 ISLKKDGNSIPESDF
+401 VSLKKDGNTIPEGDF
-416 LKYESEVKKIIS
+416 PKYEAEVKKIMN

-466 EDYMIIIKKDGTSQK
+466 EDYMIITKKDGTSQK
-481 FIQHKEVTVKSE
+481 FIQHKEVIVKSE
-493 GQNMQSEEKIIW
+493 GQTIQTEEKIIW

-513 NLDDIDPATIQSI
+513 NPDDIDPSTIQTI

-548 TNTTRNLSPEEIK
+548 KNTTRNLGPEEIK

-603 FSFQPGNVRSAI
+603 YSFQPGNVRSAI
-615 TRQLMNDQVIADENN
+615 TSQLMSDQIIADENN
-630 FQMELTASY
+630 FQMELTANY
-639 LKIDRKKYVGP
+639 LKIDGKKYVGP

-677 KD
+677 KE

>member
-1 MLPQKLFKI
+1 
-10 LKGPDMKNFIEFPQI
+10 MKNFIEFPQNL
-25 MIDILGWTV
+25 IDVLGWTV

-46 VFYFL
+46 VFYIL
-51 LTAQCF
+51 LTTQSF
-57 KSSKAR
+57 KSAKAR
-63 FNAAWSTLFIQLLSS
+63 FNAAWITLFIQLLTSIC
-78 VTTFFF
+78 TFCY
-84 IRSTFQNNLD
+84 IWNTFANRLD
-94 SSVDQAV
+94 PVINQESGI
-101 SFQNH
+101 QNH
-106 INLSSTESISQQT
+106 FYLSGNETIPIQT
-119 SLLEKL
+119 SFLEKI

-138 IWLIGVCLMSLRLLG
+138 IWLIGVSLMSLRLLG

-159 WLNKVSNSP
+159 WLNKVSHSP

-175 FLEQKRM
+175 FLEQKRK
-182 EAGIK
+182 EAGLK
-187 RIMGKLSSHIQSPI
+187 RIIGKLSSHIQSPM

-216 VSKLTPEQVEAV
+216 LSKLTPEQVEAV

-242 LNIFQIVIEVIFYF
+242 LNIFQIFIEIIFYF
-256 HPVTWWLTNIIKR
+256 HPVTWWLTSIIKR

-297 QENDAISSIGSLAF
+297 QENDAISSISSLAF

-351 FWQQKPVFANKSEF
+351 FWQQKPVYANKSEF
-365 KTLLTVKTDSLPK
+365 KTILTVKTDSLPK

-401 ISLKKDGNSIPESDF
+401 VSLKKDGKTIPENDF
-416 LKYESEVKKIIS
+416 PKYESEVKKIMS

-445 GIPPPPPPMIWN
+445 GIPPPPPPMIWD
-457 EGQPSKNTN
+457 EGQPSKNTT
-466 EDYMIIIKKDGTSQK
+466 EDYMIIVKKDGTSQK
-481 FIQHKEVTVKSE
+481 FIQHKEVIVKSE
-493 GQNMQSEEKIIW
+493 GQTIQTEEKMIW

-513 NLDDIDPATIQSI
+513 NPDDIDPATIQTI
-526 DVRKSP
+526 DVRKAP

-542 TVITSE
+542 TVITTEKNIS
-548 TNTTRNLSPEEIK
+548 NNLNKEDIK
-561 TIDVRKSGSGE
+561 TIDVRKSANGE
-572 EVIIVKGMPLNKL
+572 EVIIVNGMPGNSGLRPLNGL
-585 KEGKALF
+585 IEGKALF
-592 VADSINFSVDK
+592 VADSINFSLGNYT
-603 FSFQPGNVRSAI
+603 FQPGNVRSAI
-615 TRQLMNDQVIADENN
+615 TSQLINDQVIADVNN

-639 LKIDRKKYVGP
+639 LKIDGKKYVGP

-658 YESSTGLK
+658 YESNTGLK

-677 KD
+677 KE

>member
-1 MLPQKLFKI
+1 V
-10 LKGPDMKNFIEFPQI
+10 KNFIEFPQNL
-25 MIDILGWTV
+25 IDVLGWTV

-46 VFYFL
+46 VFYIL
-51 LTAQCF
+51 LTTQSF
-57 KSSKAR
+57 KSAKSR
-63 FNAAWSTLFIQLLSS
+63 FNAAWTTLFIQLLTSIC
-78 VTTFFF
+78 TFCYIWNEFANRLEPA
-84 IRSTFQNNLD
+84 INQESGI
-94 SSVDQAV
+94 
-101 SFQNH
+101 QNH
-106 INLSSTESISQQT
+106 FYLSDNETAAVKT

-125 LNLPNQYI
+125 LNLPSQYI
-133 DWISW
+133 DWVSW
-138 IWLIGVCLMSLRLLG
+138 IWLIGVSFMTLRMMG
-153 GFSYLF
+153 GFSYLI
-159 WLNKVSNSP
+159 WLNKVSTDP
-168 LPIEMNL
+168 LPPEMNL
-175 FLEQKRM
+175 FLELKRK
-182 EAGIK
+182 EAGVKKI
-187 RIMGKLSSHIQSPI
+187 IGKLSTQIQSPI
-201 VFGHFKPILLFPVAL
+201 VFGHFKPILLFPFAL
-216 VSKLTPEQVEAV
+216 LSKLTPEQIEAV
-228 IIHELAHVKRNDYI
+228 ILHELAHIKRNDYI
-242 LNIFQIVIEVIFYF
+242 LNIFQIFIEVVFYF
-256 HPVTWWLTNIIKR
+256 HPVTWWLTSIIKR

-351 FWQQKPVFANKSEF
+351 FWQQKPVYANKSEF
-365 KTLLTVKTDSLPK
+365 KTILTVKTDSLPK

-401 ISLKKDGNSIPESDF
+401 VSLKKDGKTIPENDF
-416 LKYESEVKKIIS
+416 PKYESEVKKIMS

-457 EGQPSKNTN
+457 EGQPSKNTT
-466 EDYMIIIKKDGTSQK
+466 EDYMIIVKKDGTSQK
-481 FIQHKEVTVKSE
+481 FIQHKEVIVKSE
-493 GQNMQSEEKIIW
+493 GQTIQTEEKMIW

-513 NLDDIDPATIQSI
+513 NPDDIDPATIQTI
-526 DVRKSP
+526 DVRKAP

-542 TVITSE
+542 TVITTEKNIS
-548 TNTTRNLSPEEIK
+548 NNLNKEDIK
-561 TIDVRKSGSGE
+561 TIDVRKSANGE
-572 EVIIVKGMPLNKL
+572 EVIIVNGMPGNSGLRPLNGL
-585 KEGKALF
+585 IEGKALF
-592 VADSINFSVDK
+592 VADSINFSLGNYT
-603 FSFQPGNVRSAI
+603 FQPGNVRSAI
-615 TRQLMNDQVIADENN
+615 TSQLINDQVIADMNN

-639 LKIDRKKYVGP
+639 LKIDGKKYVGP

-658 YESSTGLK
+658 YESNTGLK

-677 KD
+677 KE

>member
-1 MLPQKLFKI
+1 
-10 LKGPDMKNFIEFPQI
+10 
-25 MIDILGWTV
+25 
-34 FHAIWQ
+34 
-40 GAIIGL
+40 
-46 VFYFL
+46 
-51 LTAQCF
+51 
-57 KSSKAR
+57 
-63 FNAAWSTLFIQLLSS
+63 
-78 VTTFFF
+78 
-84 IRSTFQNNLD
+84 
-94 SSVDQAV
+94 
-101 SFQNH
+101 
-106 INLSSTESISQQT
+106 
-119 SLLEKL
+119 
-125 LNLPNQYI
+125 
-133 DWISW
+133 
-138 IWLIGVCLMSLRLLG
+138 LG
-153 GFSYLF
+153 GFFYLF
-159 WLNKVSNSP
+159 WLNKVSHSP

-175 FLEQKRM
+175 FLEQKRK
-182 EAGIK
+182 EAGLK
-187 RIMGKLSSHIQSPI
+187 RIIGKLSSHIQSPM

-216 VSKLTPEQVEAV
+216 LSKLTPEQVEAV

-242 LNIFQIVIEVIFYF
+242 LNIFQIFIEIIFYF
-256 HPVTWWLTNIIKR
+256 HPVTWWLTSIIKR

-297 QENDAISSIGSLAF
+297 QENDAISSISSLAF

-351 FWQQKPVFANKSEF
+351 FWQQKPVYANKSEF
-365 KTLLTVKTDSLPK
+365 KTILTVKTDSLPK

-401 ISLKKDGNSIPESDF
+401 VSLKKDGKTIPENDF
-416 LKYESEVKKIIS
+416 PKYESEVKKIMS

-457 EGQPSKNTN
+457 EGQPSKNTT
-466 EDYMIIIKKDGTSQK
+466 EDYMIIVKKDGTSQK
-481 FIQHKEVTVKSE
+481 FIQHKEVIVKSE
-493 GQNMQSEEKIIW
+493 GQTIQTEEKMIW

-513 NLDDIDPATIQSI
+513 NPDDIDPATIQSI
-526 DVRKSP
+526 DVRKAP

-542 TVITSE
+542 TVITTEKNIS
-548 TNTTRNLSPEEIK
+548 NNLNKEDIK
-561 TIDVRKSGSGE
+561 TIDVRKSANGE
-572 EVIIVKGMPLNKL
+572 EVIIVNGMPGNSGLRPLNGL
-585 KEGKALF
+585 IEGKALF
-592 VADSINFSVDK
+592 VADSINFSLGN
-603 FSFQPGNVRSAI
+603 FTFQPGNVRSAI
-615 TRQLMNDQVIADENN
+615 TSQLINDQVIADENN

-639 LKIDRKKYVGP
+639 LKIDGKKYVGP

-658 YESSTGLK
+658 YESNTGLK

>member
-1 MLPQKLFKI
+1 
-10 LKGPDMKNFIEFPQI
+10 MKNFIEFPQNL
-25 MIDILGWTV
+25 IDILGWTV

-63 FNAAWSTLFIQLLSS
+63 FNAAWATLFMQLLSS
-78 VTTFFF
+78 VTTFFY
-84 IRSTFQNNLD
+84 IQSTFQNNLD
-94 SSVDQAV
+94 SSVNKAV
-101 SFQNH
+101 SIQNN
-106 INLSSTESISQQT
+106 IYLSGTESISQQT

-138 IWLIGVCLMSLRLLG
+138 VWLIGVSLMSLRLLG

-175 FLEQKRM
+175 FLEQKRK
-182 EAGIK
+182 EAGLK

-216 VSKLTPEQVEAV
+216 LSKLTPEQVEAV

-242 LNIFQIVIEVIFYF
+242 LNIFQIFIEVIFYF
-256 HPVTWWLTNIIKR
+256 HPVTWWLTSIIKR

-351 FWQQKPVFANKSEF
+351 FWQQKPVYANKSEF

-401 ISLKKDGNSIPESDF
+401 VSLKKDGNTIPESDF
-416 LKYESEVKKIIS
+416 PKYESDVKKIVS

-466 EDYMIIIKKDGTSQK
+466 EDYMIIVKKDGTSQK
-481 FIQHKEVTVKSE
+481 FIQHKEVIVKSE
-493 GQNMQSEEKIIW
+493 GQTIQTEEKMIW

-513 NLDDIDPATIQSI
+513 NPDDIDPATIQSI
-526 DVRKSP
+526 DVRKAP

-542 TVITSE
+542 TVK
-548 TNTTRNLSPEEIK
+548 TTEKNISNNLNKEDIK
-561 TIDVRKSGSGE
+561 TIDVRKSANGE
-572 EVIIVKGMPLNKL
+572 EVIIVNGMPGNSGLRPLNGL
-585 KEGKALF
+585 IEGKALF
-592 VADSINFSVDK
+592 VADSINFSLGNYT
-603 FSFQPGNVRSAI
+603 FQPGNVRSAI
-615 TRQLMNDQVIADENN
+615 TNQLMSDQIITDDKN
-630 FQMELTASY
+630 FQMELTSSY
-639 LKIDRKKYVGP
+639 LKIDGKKFVGP

-658 YESSTGLK
+658 YESNTGLK

-677 KD
+677 KE

>member
-1 MLPQKLFKI
+1 V
-10 LKGPDMKNFIEFPQI
+10 KNFIEFPQNL
-25 MIDILGWTV
+25 IDVLGWTV

-63 FNAAWSTLFIQLLSS
+63 FNAAWATLFMQLLSS
-78 VTTFFF
+78 VTTFFY
-84 IRSTFQNNLD
+84 IQSTFQNNLD
-94 SSVDQAV
+94 SSVNQAV
-101 SFQNH
+101 SIQNN
-106 INLSSTESISQQT
+106 IYLSGTESISQQT

-138 IWLIGVCLMSLRLLG
+138 IWLIGVSLMSLRLLG

-159 WLNKVSNSP
+159 WLNKVSHSP

-175 FLEQKRM
+175 FLEQKRK
-182 EAGIK
+182 EAGLK
-187 RIMGKLSSHIQSPI
+187 RIIGKLSSHIQSPM

-216 VSKLTPEQVEAV
+216 LSKLTPEQVEAV

-242 LNIFQIVIEVIFYF
+242 LNIFQIFIEIIFYF
-256 HPVTWWLTNIIKR
+256 HPVTWWLTSIIKR

-297 QENDAISSIGSLAF
+297 QENDAISSISSLAF

-351 FWQQKPVFANKSEF
+351 FWQQKPVYANKSEF
-365 KTLLTVKTDSLPK
+365 KTILTVKTDSLPK

-401 ISLKKDGNSIPESDF
+401 VSLKKDGNTIPESDF
-416 LKYESEVKKIIS
+416 PKYESEVKKIMS

-457 EGQPSKNTN
+457 EGQPSKNTT
-466 EDYMIIIKKDGTSQK
+466 EDYMIIVKKDGTSQK
-481 FIQHKEVTVKSE
+481 FIQHKEVIVKSE
-493 GQNMQSEEKIIW
+493 GQTIQTEEKMIW

-513 NLDDIDPATIQSI
+513 NPDDIDPATIQSI
-526 DVRKSP
+526 DVRKAP
-532 KGQKSETTTV
+532 KGQKSETTSV
-542 TVITSE
+542 TVITTEKNIS
-548 TNTTRNLSPEEIK
+548 NNLNKEDIK
-561 TIDVRKSGSGE
+561 TIDVRKSANGE
-572 EVIIVKGMPLNKL
+572 EVIIVNGMPGNSGLRPLNGL
-585 KEGKALF
+585 IEGKALF
-592 VADSINFSVDK
+592 VADSINFSLGN
-603 FSFQPGNVRSAI
+603 FTFQPGNVRSAI
-615 TRQLMNDQVIADENN
+615 TSQLINDQVIADENN

-639 LKIDRKKYVGP
+639 LKIDGKKYVGP

-658 YESSTGLK
+658 YESNTGLK

-677 KD
+677 KE

>member
-1 MLPQKLFKI
+1 
-10 LKGPDMKNFIEFPQI
+10 MKNYIEIPQNL
-25 MIDILGWTV
+25 IDVLGWTV

-63 FNAAWSTLFIQLLSS
+63 FNAAWATLFMQLLSS
-78 VTTFFF
+78 VTTFFY
-84 IRSTFQNNLD
+84 IQSTFQNNLD
-94 SSVDQAV
+94 SSVNQAV
-101 SFQNH
+101 SIQNN
-106 INLSSTESISQQT
+106 IYLSGTESISQQT

-138 IWLIGVCLMSLRLLG
+138 VWLIGVSLMSLRLLG

-175 FLEQKRM
+175 FLEQKRK
-182 EAGIK
+182 EAGLK

-216 VSKLTPEQVEAV
+216 LSKLTPEQVEAV

-242 LNIFQIVIEVIFYF
+242 LNIFQIFIEVIFYF
-256 HPVTWWLTNIIKR
+256 HPVTWWLTSIIKR

-297 QENDAISSIGSLAF
+297 QENNTISGIGSLAF

-340 GILVLG
+340 GILMLG
-346 LAVGM
+346 LALGM
-351 FWQQKPVFANKSEF
+351 FWQQKPIFANNSTF
-365 KTLLTVKTDSLPK
+365 KTIRTEITDTLPK
-378 GTIQLNLNKNGE
+378 ETIQLNINKNGK

-401 ISLKKDGNSIPESDF
+401 VSLKKDGNTIPESDF
-416 LKYESEVKKIIS
+416 PKYESEVKKIMS
-428 EMPPPPPPGVP
+428 EMPPPPPPGLPAPPPPPGVP

-445 GIPPPPPPMIWN
+445 TIIRGERTEQTSGNNP
-457 EGQPSKNTN
+457 
-466 EDYMIIIKKDGTSQK
+466 EDAIIIVTKDGSVHK

-493 GQNMQSEEKIIW
+493 GQNIQTNEKIIW

-513 NLDDIDPATIQSI
+513 NLDDIDPATIKTINVIGPPSR
-526 DVRKSP
+526 VNA
-532 KGQKSETTTV
+532 ETVV
-542 TVITSE
+542 TVISSE
-548 TNTTRNLSPEEIK
+548 KNGTNNINKEDIK
-561 TIDVRKSGSGE
+561 TIDIRKSVNAE
-572 EVIIVKGMPLNKL
+572 EVIIVNGRPFAGLKPLNGVRN
-585 KEGKALF
+585 ESKALF
-592 VADSINFSVDK
+592 FADSINFSLGNIT
-603 FSFQPGNVRSAI
+603 FQPGNVRSAI
-615 TRQLMNDQVIADENN
+615 TNQLMSDQIITDAKN
-630 FQMELTASY
+630 FQMELTSSY
-639 LKIDRKKYVGP
+639 LKIDGKKFVGP

-658 YESSTGLK
+658 YESNTGLK

-677 KD
+677 KE

>member
-1 MLPQKLFKI
+1 
-10 LKGPDMKNFIEFPQI
+10 MKNFIEFPQNL
-25 MIDILGWTV
+25 IDVLGWTV
-34 FHAIWQ
+34 FHSIWQ

-46 VFYFL
+46 VFYLL
-51 LTAQCF
+51 LTTQNF
-57 KSSKAR
+57 ESSRTR
-63 FNAAWSTLFIQLLSS
+63 FNAAWTTLFLQLLTSIC
-78 VTTFFF
+78 TFYY
-84 IRSTFQNNLD
+84 IWNTYANRLESLIYQE
-94 SSVDQAV
+94 SGS
-101 SFQNH
+101 QNH
-106 INLSSTESISQQT
+106 FYLSGNNINSIQT
-119 SLLEKL
+119 SLLENL

-133 DWISW
+133 DWVSW
-138 IWLIGVCLMSLRLLG
+138 VWLFGVSLMTLKMMG

-159 WLNKVSNSP
+159 WLNKVSTDP
-168 LPIEMNL
+168 LPMEIKL
-175 FLEQKRM
+175 FLELKRK
-182 EAGIK
+182 EAGVK
-187 RIMGKLSSHIQSPI
+187 RIIGKLSTQIQSPI
-201 VFGHFKPILLFPVAL
+201 VFGHFKPILLFPFAL
-216 VSKLTPEQVEAV
+216 LSKLTPEQIEAV
-228 IIHELAHVKRNDYI
+228 ILHELAHIKRNDYI
-242 LNIFQIVIEVIFYF
+242 LNIFQIFIEVVFYF
-256 HPVTWWLTNIIKR
+256 HPVTWWLTSIVKR

-274 CDDEAAGKELNQ
+274 CDEEAAGKELKQ

-297 QENDAISSIGSLAF
+297 QENDSISSIGSLAF

-346 LAVGM
+346 LAVGV
-351 FWQQKPVFANKSEF
+351 FWQQKPVFANKSDF
-365 KTLLTVKTDSLPK
+365 KNVLNVKMDSLPK
-378 GTIQLNLNKNGE
+378 GTIQINLNKNGA

-401 ISLKKDGNSIPESDF
+401 VSLKKDGNTIPEGDF
-416 LKYESEVKKIIS
+416 PKYEAEVKKIMN

-466 EDYMIIIKKDGTSQK
+466 EDYMIITKKDGTSQK
-481 FIQHKEVTVKSE
+481 FIQHKEVIVKSE
-493 GQNMQSEEKIIW
+493 GQTIQTEEKIIW

-513 NLDDIDPATIQSI
+513 NPDDIDPSTIQTI

-548 TNTTRNLSPEEIK
+548 KNTTRNLGPEEIK

-603 FSFQPGNVRSAI
+603 YSFQPGNVRSAI
-615 TRQLMNDQVIADENN
+615 TSQLMSDQIIADENN

-639 LKIDRKKYVGP
+639 LKIDGKKYVGP

-677 KD
+677 KE

>member
-1 MLPQKLFKI
+1 
-10 LKGPDMKNFIEFPQI
+10 MKNFIEFPQNL
-25 MIDILGWTV
+25 IDVLGWTV
-34 FHAIWQ
+34 FHSIWQ

-46 VFYFL
+46 VFYLL
-51 LTAQCF
+51 LTTQNF
-57 KSSKAR
+57 KSSRTR
-63 FNAAWSTLFIQLLSS
+63 FNAAWTTLFLQLLTSIC
-78 VTTFFF
+78 TFYY
-84 IRSTFQNNLD
+84 IWNTYANRLESLIYQE
-94 SSVDQAV
+94 SGS
-101 SFQNH
+101 QNH
-106 INLSSTESISQQT
+106 FYLSGNNINSIQT
-119 SLLEKL
+119 SLLENL

-133 DWISW
+133 DWVSW
-138 IWLIGVCLMSLRLLG
+138 VWLFGVSLMTLKMMG

-159 WLNKVSNSP
+159 WLNKVSTDP
-168 LPIEMNL
+168 LPMEIKL
-175 FLEQKRM
+175 FLELKRK
-182 EAGIK
+182 EAGVK
-187 RIMGKLSSHIQSPI
+187 RIIGKLSTQIQSPI
-201 VFGHFKPILLFPVAL
+201 VFGHFKPILLFPFAL
-216 VSKLTPEQVEAV
+216 LSKLTPEQIEAV
-228 IIHELAHVKRNDYI
+228 ILHELAHIKRNDYI
-242 LNIFQIVIEVIFYF
+242 LNIFQIFIEVVFYF
-256 HPVTWWLTNIIKR
+256 HPVTWWLTSIVKR

-274 CDDEAAGKELNQ
+274 CDEEAAGKELKQ

-297 QENDAISSIGSLAF
+297 QENDSISSIGSLAF

-346 LAVGM
+346 LAVGV
-351 FWQQKPVFANKSEF
+351 FWQQKPVFANKSDF
-365 KTLLTVKTDSLPK
+365 KNVLNVKMDSLPK
-378 GTIQLNLNKNGE
+378 GTIQINLNKNGA

-401 ISLKKDGNSIPESDF
+401 VSLKKDGNTIPEGDF
-416 LKYESEVKKIIS
+416 PKYEAEVKKIMN

-466 EDYMIIIKKDGTSQK
+466 EDYMIITKKDGTSQK
-481 FIQHKEVTVKSE
+481 FIQHKEVIVKSE
-493 GQNMQSEEKIIW
+493 GQTIQTEEKIIW

-513 NLDDIDPATIQSI
+513 NPDDIDPSTIQTI

-548 TNTTRNLSPEEIK
+548 KNTTRNLGPEEIK

-572 EVIIVKGMPLNKL
+572 EVIIEKGMPLNML
-585 KEGKALF
+585 IEGKALF

-615 TRQLMNDQVIADENN
+615 TSQLMSDQIIADENN
-630 FQMELTASY
+630 FQMELTANY
-639 LKIDRKKYVGP
+639 LKIDGKKYVGP

-677 KD
+677 KE

>member
-1 MLPQKLFKI
+1 V
-10 LKGPDMKNFIEFPQI
+10 KNFIEFPQNL
-25 MIDILGWTV
+25 IDVLGWTV

-46 VFYFL
+46 VFYIL
-51 LTAQCF
+51 LTTQSF
-57 KSSKAR
+57 KSAKSR
-63 FNAAWSTLFIQLLSS
+63 FNAAWTTLFIQLLTSIC
-78 VTTFFF
+78 TFCY
-84 IRSTFQNNLD
+84 IWNTFSNRIEPAINQESGIQNPFYLSDNET
-94 SSVDQAV
+94 VAV
-101 SFQNH
+101 
-106 INLSSTESISQQT
+106 QT

-133 DWISW
+133 DWVSW
-138 IWLIGVCLMSLRLLG
+138 IWLIGVSFMTLRMMG
-153 GFSYLF
+153 GFSYLI
-159 WLNKVSNSP
+159 WLNKVSTDP
-168 LPIEMNL
+168 LPPEMNL
-175 FLEQKRM
+175 FLELKRK
-182 EAGIK
+182 EAGVKKI
-187 RIMGKLSSHIQSPI
+187 IGKLSTQIQSPI
-201 VFGHFKPILLFPVAL
+201 VFGHFKPILLFPFAL
-216 VSKLTPEQVEAV
+216 LSKLTPEQIEAV
-228 IIHELAHVKRNDYI
+228 ILHELAHIKRNDYI
-242 LNIFQIVIEVIFYF
+242 LNIFQIFIEVVFYF
-256 HPVTWWLTNIIKR
+256 HPVTWWLTSIIKR

-351 FWQQKPVFANKSEF
+351 FWQQKPVYANKSEF
-365 KTLLTVKTDSLPK
+365 KTILTVKTDSLPK

-401 ISLKKDGNSIPESDF
+401 VSLKKDGKTIPENDF
-416 LKYESEVKKIIS
+416 PKYESEVKKIMS

-457 EGQPSKNTN
+457 EGQPSKNTT
-466 EDYMIIIKKDGTSQK
+466 EDYMIIVKKDGTSQK
-481 FIQHKEVTVKSE
+481 FIQHKEVIVKSE
-493 GQNMQSEEKIIW
+493 GQTIQTEEKMIW

-513 NLDDIDPATIQSI
+513 NPDDIDPATIQTI
-526 DVRKSP
+526 DVRKAP

-542 TVITSE
+542 TVITTEKNIS
-548 TNTTRNLSPEEIK
+548 NNLNKEDIK
-561 TIDVRKSGSGE
+561 TIDVRKSANGE
-572 EVIIVKGMPLNKL
+572 EVIIVNGMPGNSGLRPLNGL
-585 KEGKALF
+585 IEGKALF
-592 VADSINFSVDK
+592 VADSINFSLGN
-603 FSFQPGNVRSAI
+603 FTFQPGNVRSAI
-615 TRQLMNDQVIADENN
+615 TSQLINDQVIADENN

-639 LKIDRKKYVGP
+639 LKIDGKKYVGP

-658 YESSTGLK
+658 YESNTGLK

-677 KD
+677 KE

>member
-1 MLPQKLFKI
+1 
-10 LKGPDMKNFIEFPQI
+10 MKNFIEFPQNL
-25 MIDILGWTV
+25 IDILGWTV

-57 KSSKAR
+57 KSAKAR
-63 FNAAWSTLFIQLLSS
+63 FNAAWVTLFIQLLSS
-78 VTTFFF
+78 FTTFFY
-84 IRSTFQNNLD
+84 IRNTFQSNPEYVEN
-94 SSVDQAV
+94 
-101 SFQNH
+101 QNSNIQH
-106 INLSSTESISQQT
+106 HLYLSGTENISQQT

-138 IWLIGVCLMSLRLLG
+138 VWLIGVSLMSFRLIG

-159 WLNKVSNSP
+159 WLNKVSNIP

-175 FLEQKRM
+175 FLEQKRK

-187 RIMGKLSSHIQSPI
+187 KIMGKLSSHIQSPI
-201 VFGHFKPILLFPVAL
+201 VFGHFKPILLFPLAL
-216 VSKLTPEQVEAV
+216 LSKLTPEQVEAV

-242 LNIFQIVIEVIFYF
+242 LNIFQIFIEIIFYF
-256 HPVTWWLTNIIKR
+256 HPVTWWLTSIIKR

-297 QENDAISSIGSLAF
+297 QENNTISSIGSLAF

-346 LAVGM
+346 LALGM
-351 FWQQKPVFANKSEF
+351 FWQQKPIFANNPTF
-365 KTLLTVKTDSLPK
+365 KTILTVETDSLPK
-378 GTIQLNLNKNGE
+378 GDIQLKLNKNGA
-390 TWDINLKDGKI
+390 TWDMNLKDGKI
-401 ISLKKDGNSIPESDF
+401 VSLKKDGNTIPESDF
-416 LKYESEVKKIIS
+416 PKYESEIMMIMS

-439 APPPPP
+439 PPPPP
-445 GIPPPPPPMIWN
+445 GIAPPPPPMIWN

-466 EDYMIIIKKDGTSQK
+466 EDYMIIVKKDGTSQK
-481 FIQHKEVTVKSE
+481 FIQHKEVIVKSE
-493 GQNMQSEEKIIW
+493 GQTIQSEEKMIW

-513 NLDDIDPATIQSI
+513 NIDDIDPATIQSI

-532 KGQKSETTTV
+532 KGQKSETTV
-542 TVITSE
+542 TVITTE
-548 TNTTRNLSPEEIK
+548 KNITNNLNKEDIK
-561 TIDVRKSGSGE
+561 TIDIRKSVNGE
-572 EVIIVKGMPLNKL
+572 EVIIVNGMPLNKL

-592 VADSINFSVDK
+592 VADSINFSLDK
-603 FSFQPGNVRSAI
+603 ISFQPGNVRSAI
-615 TRQLMNDQVIADENN
+615 TSQLMNDQVIADENN

-639 LKIDRKKYVGP
+639 LKIDGKKYVGP

-658 YESSTGLK
+658 YESNTGLK

-677 KD
+677 KE